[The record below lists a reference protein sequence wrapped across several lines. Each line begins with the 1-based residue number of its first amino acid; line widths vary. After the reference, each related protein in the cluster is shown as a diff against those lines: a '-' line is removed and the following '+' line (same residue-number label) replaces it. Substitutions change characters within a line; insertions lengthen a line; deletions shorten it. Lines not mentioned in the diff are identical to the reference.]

1 MVLAGD
7 AFYERSLAGR
17 LLPFLQRSRAAG
29 TVVLVGDPGRAYLPQ
44 DQFERVASY
53 QVPVSRVLE
62 DASLKDTTVWR
73 LR

>member
-1 MVLAGD
+1 M
-7 AFYERSLAGR
+7 
-17 LLPFLQRSRAAG
+17 
-29 TVVLVGDPGRAYLPQ
+29 LVGDPGRAYLPR

-62 DASLKDTTVWR
+62 DASLKETTVWR